1 MARPRLIYDFLKV
14 TDEWFDVRAPALA
27 RLLSV
32 QGRKVSVGDA
42 LALLLR
48 LDRHV
53 LRSVDDDSAELE
65 VEFERCGFFPA
76 GRAQET
82 LTSAAQWPAAK
93 GLGLIGALTDA
104 EVRYLEPTDG
114 GWRVR
119 GLWERYGRFALER
132 RASRVRTRDN
142 ARARA
147 AGWAPGDGKT
157 WVHRATGQVADTLK
171 DALAQIEK
179 EAA

>member
-32 QGRKVSVGDA
+32 QGRKVSAGDA

-82 LTSAAQWPAAK
+82 LTSAAQ
-93 GLGLIGALTDA
+93 
-104 EVRYLEPTDG
+104 
-114 GWRVR
+114 
-119 GLWERYGRFALER
+119 
-132 RASRVRTRDN
+132 RVRTRDN